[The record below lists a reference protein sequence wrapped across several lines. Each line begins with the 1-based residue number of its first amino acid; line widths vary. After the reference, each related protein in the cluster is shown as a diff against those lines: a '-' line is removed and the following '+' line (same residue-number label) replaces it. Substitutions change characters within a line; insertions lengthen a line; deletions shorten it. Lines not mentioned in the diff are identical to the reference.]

1 MYRGELHTGGLFADS
16 LTGGDA
22 GVTQRERGSLL
33 HYGMPACCCLM
44 IIGVILGINSVRSV
58 IDEKGAEANR
68 IANMEY
74 PSPPPGPPQTP
85 PGTAQAWNLDVE
97 VAVLSEALDP
107 GEDVASVTMLGTLE
121 SAVQQVVPGASVEFQ
136 AVTARRRLT
145 EARRR
150 LTGYDYVCGAQCTS
164 SADCNDASKT
174 SLVEYKVVIVAPSLS
189 LEQTT
194 AVRTAIQNALGQL
207 RTSTGGDYLCSVSD
221 ADPVTVALGPRT
233 PPPEPPPPP
242 PISPSP
248 PPPSPPPPS
257 TPIDQPPSTPPP
269 PSPPP
274 PSPPPPTDRKSV
286 V

>member
-1 MYRGELHTGGLFADS
+1 MPGASPPLLLRPRSTSRRDFSKTRQGFEPVYRGELHTGGLFADS

-22 GVTQRERGSLL
+22 GYTQRERGSLL

-44 IIGVILGINSVRSV
+44 IIGVILGVNSVRSV
-58 IDEKGAEANR
+58 LDEKAAEAHR

-85 PGTAQAWNLDVE
+85 PGTTQAWNLDVE
-97 VAVLSEALDP
+97 VTVLSTALDP
-107 GEDVASVTMLGTLE
+107 GEEVASVTMLGTLE

-136 AVTARRRLT
+136 AVTSRRRLT

-164 SADCNDASKT
+164 SADCNDPSKT
-174 SLVEYKVVIVAPSLS
+174 SLVQYTVVIVAPSLS

-207 RTSTGGDYLCSVSD
+207 RTSTGGDYLCAVSD
-221 ADPVTVALGPRT
+221 TDPVAVALGPEDT
-233 PPPEPPPPP
+233 ASASTAAT
-242 PISPSP
+242 PISPSRRHRRP
-248 PPPSPPPPS
+248 
-257 TPIDQPPSTPPP
+257 
-269 PSPPP
+269 
-274 PSPPPPTDRKSV
+274 RHRA
-286 V
+286 